1 MEPKLNTTDHA
12 KITAKDDS
20 FKVLDKR
27 KARWTNRFKS
37 IKFQS
42 HTYMLGKVQESASQK
57 KQLRV

>member
-1 MEPKLNTTDHA
+1 MDLKLYKTEHA
-12 KITAKDDS
+12 KVTAKDDS
-20 FKVLDKR
+20 FNALDKHN
-27 KARWTNRFKS
+27 ATWTNRFKF